1 MIFRQ
6 AKPVWQQGQ
15 QKEWTVTL
23 GFYAKVNK
31 PAEQAVLRVA
41 TSGFYRVFVNGKF
54 AYYGPI
60 RCAQGHYR
68 ADEVPL
74 TAYMTEAENHVA
86 VEVVNYYVK
95 SFYSLMQPGFI
106 QLEVENDGVIVAATD
121 EKSLG
126 FTAYRLN
133 QRVRNVQRYT
143 IQRTFVEDY
152 RLRPDTD
159 AWRVGEASPDA
170 VACML
175 EVDEEKVLLPRE
187 LPLHTF
193 PAVEPSEVIAHGD
206 LTVNPPLENPHRD
219 RALDNSRYAGY
230 AIEDMDIVH
239 SDEVQRFAYTQTS
252 GARAYDGKTVLT
264 EGSYEVLKLPR
275 ECTGFTVMDIHCD
288 KAADVYMLY
297 DEMLT
302 DDGVVDALRM
312 KCTNV
317 IRLQLQPGDYHFENI
332 EPMGYLYFNLIC
344 RTGEVTISNVYMRE
358 YVHPLART
366 IELPSE
372 DADERMLF
380 EAAWHT
386 FRQNAADLF
395 TDCPTRERAGWLCDS
410 FFIGRAAQFFT
421 GDARMEKQFLENFI
435 LPDKFGDEL
444 PDGMV
449 PKCYPS
455 DNFGSFI
462 LNWALWYVAE
472 LEDYTRRSGDTDL
485 AARSK
490 DLIYRML
497 KYLKTIE
504 NDDGLLDHLPSW
516 AFVEWSK
523 ANDLVQDINYP
534 NNMIYAYMLR
544 ATGKMYGDDA
554 LLAKAEALKA
564 TILERS
570 FNGEFFVDNEVYN
583 EDGVP
588 VSTGETT
595 ETCQYHAFFF
605 GIATPESHP
614 ELWNKL
620 ITDFGPQREQ
630 TGLYPKVYPSNAF
643 TGNLLRLDILLR
655 YGRYDQCRREV
666 LGYYTD
672 MARQT
677 GTLWEH
683 MNGEASCNHGFAAY
697 AANLLYYSIKKEEPP
712 FKLNL

>member
-15 QKEWTVTL
+15 QKEWTITL

-31 PAEQAVLRVA
+31 PAEQTVLRVA

-74 TAYMTEAENHVA
+74 TEYMTEAKNHIA

-121 EKSLG
+121 EKPLG
-126 FTAYRLN
+126 FAAYRLN

-159 AWRVGEASPDA
+159 AWRVGETSPDA
-170 VACML
+170 EACTL
-175 EVDEEKVLLPRE
+175 ELTEEKVMLPRE

-193 PAVEPSEVIAHGD
+193 PTVEPSEVIAHGD
-206 LTVNPPLENPHRD
+206 LTINPPLENPYRD

-252 GARAYDGKTVLT
+252 GKRAYDGKTALT
-264 EGSYEVLKLPR
+264 EGSYEVFRLPR
-275 ECTGFTVMDIHCD
+275 ECTGFTAMDIHCD

-297 DEMLT
+297 DEQLT
-302 DDGVVDALRM
+302 DGVVDALRM

-317 IRLQLQPGDYHFENI
+317 IRLQLQPGDYHFMNI
-332 EPMGYLYFNLIC
+332 EPMGYLYFSLVC
-344 RTGEVTISNVYMRE
+344 VSGEVTVSNIHMLE

-366 IELPSE
+366 IESPSE
-372 DADERMLF
+372 DADELMMF

-421 GDARMEKQFLENFI
+421 NDALMEKQFLENFI

-490 DLIYRML
+490 DLVYRML
-497 KYLKTIE
+497 RYLKTIE
-504 NDDGLLDHLPSW
+504 NEDGLLDHLPSW

-523 ANDLVQDINYP
+523 ANDLVQDINFP
-534 NNMIYAYMLR
+534 NNMVYAYMLR
-544 ATGKMYGDDA
+544 ATGKMYDDDS
-554 LLAKAEALKA
+554 LIEKSEALKN

-583 EDGVP
+583 DDGVP

-614 ELWNKL
+614 ELWQKL
-620 ITDFGPQREQ
+620 ITDFGPQREK

-655 YGRYDQCRREV
+655 YGLYDQCRREV

>member
-15 QKEWTVTL
+15 QKEWTITL
-23 GFYAKVNK
+23 GFCAKVSK
-31 PAEQAVLRVA
+31 PAENTILRVA
-41 TSGFYRVFVNGKF
+41 TSGYYRVLVNGKF

-60 RCAQGHYR
+60 RCAHGHYR
-68 ADEVPL
+68 VDEVPL
-74 TAYMTEAENHVA
+74 TTYMTEEQNHVA
-86 VEVVNYYVK
+86 VEVVNYYVN
-95 SFYSLMQPGFI
+95 SFGSLMQPGFI
-106 QLEVENDGVIVAATD
+106 QLEVENDGAIVAATD
-121 EKSLG
+121 EKPLG
-126 FTAYRLN
+126 FAAYRLN
-133 QRVRNVQRYT
+133 QRVRNVQRYSV
-143 IQRTFVEDY
+143 QRTFVEDY
-152 RLRPDTD
+152 RLHPDTD
-159 AWRVGEASPDA
+159 AWTVGKVSPDA
-170 VACML
+170 EACVL
-175 EVDEEKVLLPRE
+175 ELTEEKVLLPRE
-187 LPLHTF
+187 LPLHDF
-193 PAVEPSEVIAHGD
+193 PVVKPDEVIAHGD
-206 LTVNPPLENPHRD
+206 LTVNAPLENPHRD
-219 RALDNSRYAGY
+219 RSLDNSRYTGY
-230 AIEDMDIVH
+230 AIEEMAIVH
-239 SDEVQRFAYTQTS
+239 SDEIQRFAYAPTA
-252 GARAYDGKTVLT
+252 GKRPYDGKTVLT
-264 EGSYEVLKLPR
+264 EGSYETLALPR
-275 ECTGFTVMDIHCD
+275 ECTGFTAMDIHCD

-297 DEMLT
+297 DEVLT
-302 DDGVVDALRM
+302 DGDVDALRLM
-312 KCTNV
+312 CTNV
-317 IRLQLQPGDYHFENI
+317 IRLQLQEGDYHFMNT
-332 EPMGYLYFNLIC
+332 EPMGYRYFKLVC
-344 RTGEVTISNVYMRE
+344 VSGEVTVNDLHMLE
-358 YVHPLART
+358 YVHPYDRV
-366 IELPSE
+366 IDLPS
-372 DADERMLF
+372 DNADEQLVF

-421 GDARMEKQFLENFI
+421 NNSLMEKQFLENFI
-435 LPDKFGDEL
+435 LPDSFYKL

-449 PKCYPS
+449 PMCYPS
-455 DNFGSFI
+455 DHFSGSFI

-472 LEDYTRRSGDTDL
+472 LEDYTRRTGDTDL

-490 DLIYRML
+490 DLVYRML

-504 NDDGLLDHLPSW
+504 NDDGLLDHLPAW

-523 ANDLVQDINYP
+523 ANDLVQDINFP
-534 NNMIYAYMLR
+534 NNMVYAYMLR

-614 ELWNKL
+614 ELWQKL
-620 ITDFGPQREQ
+620 TTDFGPQREK

-655 YGRYDQCRREV
+655 YGLYDQCRQEV

-672 MARQT
+672 MARIT

>member
-15 QKEWTVTL
+15 QKERTITL
-23 GFYAKVNK
+23 GFCAKVSK
-31 PAEQAVLRVA
+31 PAENTILRVA
-41 TSGFYRVFVNGKF
+41 TSGYYRVLVNGKF

-60 RCAQGHYR
+60 RCAHGHYR
-68 ADEVPL
+68 VDEVPL
-74 TAYMTEAENHVA
+74 TAYMTEEQNYVA
-86 VEVVNYYVK
+86 VEVVNYYVN
-95 SFYSLMQPGFI
+95 SFGSLMQPGFI
-106 QLEVENDGVIVAATD
+106 QLEVENDGTIVAATD
-121 EKSLG
+121 EKPLG
-126 FTAYRLN
+126 FAAYRLN
-133 QRVRNVQRYT
+133 QRVRNVQRYSV
-143 IQRTFVEDY
+143 QRTFVEDY
-152 RLRPDTD
+152 RLHPDTD
-159 AWRVGEASPDA
+159 AWTVGKVSPDA
-170 VACML
+170 EACVL
-175 EVDEEKVLLPRE
+175 ELTEEKVLLPRE
-187 LPLHTF
+187 LPLHDF
-193 PAVEPSEVIAHGD
+193 PVVKPDEVIAHGD
-206 LTVNPPLENPHRD
+206 LTVNAPLENPHRD
-219 RALDNSRYAGY
+219 RSLDNSRYTGY
-230 AIEDMDIVH
+230 AIEEMAIVH
-239 SDEVQRFAYTQTS
+239 SDEIQRFAYAPTA
-252 GARAYDGKTVLT
+252 GKRPYDGKTVLT
-264 EGSYEVLKLPR
+264 EGSYETLALPR
-275 ECTGFTVMDIHCD
+275 ECTGFTAMDIHCD

-297 DEMLT
+297 DEVLT
-302 DDGVVDALRM
+302 DGDVDALRLM
-312 KCTNV
+312 CTNV
-317 IRLQLQPGDYHFENI
+317 IRLQLQEGDYHFMNT
-332 EPMGYLYFNLIC
+332 EPMGYRYFKLVC
-344 RTGEVTISNVYMRE
+344 VSGEVTVNDLHMLE
-358 YVHPLART
+358 YVHPYERV
-366 IELPSE
+366 IDLPS
-372 DADERMLF
+372 DNADEQLVF

-421 GDARMEKQFLENFI
+421 NNSLMEKQFLENFI
-435 LPDKFGDEL
+435 LPDSFYKL

-449 PKCYPS
+449 PMCYPS
-455 DNFGSFI
+455 DHFSGSFI

-472 LEDYTRRSGDTDL
+472 LEDYTRRTGDADL

-490 DLIYRML
+490 DLVYRML

-504 NDDGLLDHLPSW
+504 NDDGLLDHLPAW

-523 ANDLVQDINYP
+523 ANDLVQDINFP
-534 NNMIYAYMLR
+534 NNMVYAYMLR
-544 ATGKMYGDDA
+544 ATGKLYGDDA
-554 LLAKAEALKA
+554 LLDKAEVLKA
-564 TILERS
+564 TILARS

-583 EDGVP
+583 DEGVP

-672 MARQT
+672 MARIT